1 MKVVRLSG
9 LALVAVLAMSLM
21 IASVASAAPVFTPT
35 GATLTGT
42 SGVGTLEAAGEVVKC
57 ETDTA
62 GGTVTSATLIG
73 GIVVHFLGCSAK
85 TVAGGTCTVKSTN
98 TTAAGLIL
106 TNTLHGVLGLILPVP
121 TPPASDVAL
130 VLLPISG
137 STFVTLVGSGTC
149 VETTKVQGSVAGV
162 LSPVG
167 VSQTTGKLVL
177 TGSAGK
183 ESITD
188 VDLSTGGLVAPELK
202 AFGSSASEQTEENY
216 TLSKATEVT

>member
-21 IASVASAAPVFTPT
+21 IASVASAAPIFTPT

-42 SGVGTLEAAGEVVKC
+42 SGVGKLEAAGETVTC
-57 ETDTA
+57 ETDVS

-85 TVAGGTCTVKSTN
+85 TSTGGTCTVKSTN
-98 TTAAGLIL
+98 TTASGLIL

-121 TPPASDVAL
+121 APPASDVAL
-130 VLLPISG
+130 LLLPVSG
-137 STFVTLVGSGTC
+137 GTFVTLVGSGTC
-149 VETTKVQGSVAGV
+149 VETTKVQGNVAGT
-162 LSPVG
+162 LEPVG
-167 VSQTTGKLVL
+167 VSQKTGKLVL
-177 TGSAGK
+177 TGSNGK

-188 VDLSTGGLVAPELK
+188 VDLSTGGLVIPNLQ
-202 AFGSSASEQTEENY
+202 AFGSTATETTTEGY
-216 TLSKATEVT
+216 TLSVATEVT

>member
-1 MKVVRLSG
+1 MKVFRLSG
-9 LALVAVLAMSLM
+9 LVVVAVLAVSLM
-21 IASVASAAPVFTPT
+21 VVSVASAAPVFTPT

-42 SGVGTLEAAGEVVKC
+42 SGVSEFEAAGETLTC
-57 ETDTA
+57 EKDTL
-62 GGTVTSATLIG
+62 GGTVTSATLMG
-73 GIVVHFLGCSAK
+73 GIVVHYLGCSAK
-85 TVAGGTCTVKSTN
+85 TTGGATCTVKSTN

-137 STFVTLVGSGTC
+137 STFWSMVGSGTC
-149 VETTKVQGSVAGV
+149 IETTKVQGSVAGT
-162 LSPVG
+162 LEPVG

-177 TGSAGK
+177 TSSGGK

-188 VDLSTGGLVAPELK
+188 VDLSTGGLVAPELTS
-202 AFGSSASEQTEENY
+202 FGSSMTETTTEGY

>member
-42 SGVGTLEAAGEVVKC
+42 SGVSVLEAAGERVTC
-57 ETDTA
+57 EKDTTA
-62 GGTVTSATLIG
+62 GAVVTSATLIG

-85 TVAGGTCTVKSTN
+85 TATKEECTVKSTN
-98 TTAAGLIL
+98 TTEPGLIL
-106 TNTLHGVLGLILPVP
+106 TTTLHGVLGLILPKP
-121 TPPASDVAL
+121 TSGSDVAL

-137 STFVTLVGSGTC
+137 ATFVALVGSGKC
-149 VETTKVQGSVAGV
+149 VETTKVQGSVAGT
-162 LSPVG
+162 LEPVG
-167 VSQTTGKLVL
+167 VSQTTGKLTLV
-177 TGSAGK
+177 GSGGK

-202 AFGSSASEQTEENY
+202 AFGSSASEETTENY